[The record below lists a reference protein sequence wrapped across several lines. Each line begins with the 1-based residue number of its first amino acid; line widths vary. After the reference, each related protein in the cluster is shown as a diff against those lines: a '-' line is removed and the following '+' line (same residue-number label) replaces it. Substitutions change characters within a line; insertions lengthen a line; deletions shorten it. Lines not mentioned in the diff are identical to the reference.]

1 MVLMFSSG
9 RTLMVNWWIVP
20 WLFCVI
26 GQTPPCSWA
35 LGGQRAGP
43 LRVHSCAREASLGM
57 LLLERREKNNSRIGP
72 GKTHTDQIALT
83 LELNELTPIQ
93 RRSPMGFTSPGL
105 IFPSLPPY
113 LSLFEYYKAT
123 HRIPRKLRAHFKKV
137 KILPI
142 GYL

>member
-9 RTLMVNWWIVP
+9 RTLMVNWCIVP

-26 GQTPPCSWA
+26 GQSPPCSWA

-57 LLLERREKNNSRIGP
+57 LLLERREKNDSRVGP
-72 GKTHTDQIALT
+72 GKTHTDLIALT
-83 LELNELTPIQ
+83 LGLIELTLIK
-93 RRSPMGFTSPGL
+93 RRSSMGFTSPGL
-105 IFPSLPPY
+105 ISLSPPAY

-123 HRIPRKLRAHFKKV
+123 HRILRKLRAFFKKV
-137 KILPI
+137 KIFPI

>member
-9 RTLMVNWWIVP
+9 RTLIMNWCIVP
-20 WLFCVI
+20 WLFCVT
-26 GQTPPCSWA
+26 GQSPPCSWA
-35 LGGQRAGP
+35 LRGQRVGP
-43 LRVHSCAREASLGM
+43 VRVHSCAREASLGM

-83 LELNELTPIQ
+83 LGLNEVTLIK
-93 RRSPMGFTSPGL
+93 RRSPVGFTSPGL
-105 IFPSLPPY
+105 IFPSPTPY
-113 LSLFEYYKAT
+113 LSLCEYYKAT
-123 HRIPRKLRAHFKKV
+123 RRIPRKLRAHFKKV

>member
-9 RTLMVNWWIVP
+9 RTLMVNWCIVP
-20 WLFCVI
+20 WLFCVT
-26 GQTPPCSWA
+26 GQSPPCSWA
-35 LGGQRAGP
+35 LRGQRVGP
-43 LRVHSCAREASLGM
+43 VRVHSCAREASLGM

-83 LELNELTPIQ
+83 LGLNEVTLIK
-93 RRSPMGFTSPGL
+93 RRSPVGFTSPGL
-105 IFPSLPPY
+105 IFPSPTPY

-123 HRIPRKLRAHFKKV
+123 RRIPRKLRAHFKKV